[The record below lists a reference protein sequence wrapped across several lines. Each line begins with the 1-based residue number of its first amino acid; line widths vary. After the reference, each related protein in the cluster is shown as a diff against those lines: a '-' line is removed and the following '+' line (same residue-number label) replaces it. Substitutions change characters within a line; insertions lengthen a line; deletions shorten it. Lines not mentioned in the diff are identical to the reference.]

1 MPIRDYPKSDT
12 QLDRDVLVWLK
23 HHVGKQNA
31 IGRWELVQRI
41 FGEEAARVQSDE
53 NQYDRQIRDAVVRL
67 RRSGLLI
74 CDMGDGRGRYVAA
87 TLEEYQAFRKYYG
100 AGAFDRLTTIREMD
114 NAAKEAWPGSDPLQE
129 KLL

>member
-1 MPIRDYPKSDT
+1 MPKNDE
-12 QLDRDVLVWLK
+12 QLDRDVLFWLK
-23 HHVGKQNA
+23 HHIGKQNA

-53 NQYDRQIRDAVVRL
+53 NPYDRQIREAVVRL

-74 CDMGDGRGRYVAA
+74 CDMGDGRGRYIAA

-100 AGAFDRLTTIREMD
+100 AGAFEKLETIREMD
-114 NAAKEAWPGSDPLQE
+114 KAAGRTWSDPLQE